1 MFDEANRQTCAV
13 RTRRT
18 NTPLHAL
25 TLLNDK
31 TYVEAARAF
40 AQKLILESKDETA
53 RYNNAFLQALS
64 RPPTE
69 EEIALMQN
77 IVAVSTTHYQDKPEE
92 AAELL
97 SVGASK
103 PDPSIDTIELSAYT
117 NLANIIFNT
126 DEFIT
131 KE

>member
-1 MFDEANRQTCAV
+1 
-13 RTRRT
+13 
-18 NTPLHAL
+18 
-25 TLLNDK
+25 
-31 TYVEAARAF
+31 
-40 AQKLILESKDETA
+40 
-53 RYNNAFLQALS
+53 
-64 RPPTE
+64 
-69 EEIALMQN
+69 MQN